1 MSVKVPSGRQAVKTL
16 AIEYPEALLAAW
28 GTTDEAFEREARLA
42 LAMKL
47 FEIGRVTS
55 GQAAALAGISRPAFL
70 LSGER
75 FGTPTVA
82 WDAAE
87 IAAELE
93 TDLG

>member
-1 MSVKVPSGRQAVKTL
+1 MKTL

-28 GTTDEAFEREARLA
+28 GTTDEDFEREARLA

-55 GQAAALAGISRPAFL
+55 GQAAALAGLSRPAFL

>member
-1 MSVKVPSGRQAVKTL
+1 
-16 AIEYPEALLAAW
+16 
-28 GTTDEAFEREARLA
+28 
-42 LAMKL
+42 MKL

-87 IAAELE
+87 IAAELK